1 MPLFGPPN
9 ISMLKVRRDVGG
21 LLKALDY
28 KDSKI
33 RADAAQAL
41 GDLKDRRA
49 IQRLSVRAFTDEPAV
64 REAAARALLQIDAN
78 WRESESGR
86 VGLREVGV
94 PHVKVLRQLRWT
106 SGASWVA
113 GWSKAAAAL
122 GEIADE
128 RAVEALVD
136 AATVDTV
143 KLEGFYVHVDD
154 FAKTREAIVEVLRKI
169 GGERAINLLAAK
181 LKADARC
188 AAAQVLG
195 EMRDARA
202 VPALVAVLPRA
213 FEAKRNVIE
222 ALGKI
227 GDPRAAEAL
236 LDALGQY
243 SEEADKVAAIK
254 ALGLIGDR
262 RAVDTLSKMV
272 RGPYGAAAMNALR
285 QIGELGDVEPMITV
299 LRAAGSAQEYERLA
313 AIDTLR
319 ESHDP
324 RAVEAMVDV
333 AINDYIFANVREAAE
348 KAVINA
354 ADPHAVAPV
363 IAALGQEEM
372 LQETLEAGKRMLG
385 QLVNLLADRLSPEDL
400 RALADLKDG
409 TRVVKNWGER
419 WDSYNERREWVP
431 GTVTVEFATV
441 REHARRELTRRGL
454 KA

>member
-1 MPLFGPPN
+1 
-9 ISMLKVRRDVGG
+9 
-21 LLKALDY
+21 
-28 KDSKI
+28 
-33 RADAAQAL
+33 
-41 GDLKDRRA
+41 
-49 IQRLSVRAFTDEPAV
+49 
-64 REAAARALLQIDAN
+64 
-78 WRESESGR
+78 
-86 VGLREVGV
+86 
-94 PHVKVLRQLRWT
+94 
-106 SGASWVA
+106 
-113 GWSKAAAAL
+113 
-122 GEIADE
+122 
-128 RAVEALVD
+128 LVD